1 MDGCLRQAEV
11 RPTVYTGL
19 MEMQVLPK
27 VKALRYILPLREGGS
42 LPILAEADNG
52 KKYVV
57 KMRGA
62 GQGVLSLV
70 AEILSGEIAR
80 SLGLHVPEL
89 VLIDLDAAFGRNEPD
104 AEIQDLFKKSVG
116 WNVGMEFVPEA
127 TIFDAAAGDKAT
139 AEEASRTVWLDA
151 FTMNVDRTPKNANLL
166 RQKNCMWL
174 IDHGASLYFHHDWP
188 HASDKV
194 GSKFTKSGE
203 HILLRWATEND
214 DAAQFAHEKLTV
226 DELSRIVGLVPDEY
240 LVSEAGEA
248 TVQERRAAY
257 LDFFTARLDQSKS
270 FVEEIARVRA
280 EVL

>member
-1 MDGCLRQAEV
+1 
-11 RPTVYTGL
+11 
-19 MEMQVLPK
+19 MEMKALPK

-52 KKYVV
+52 SKYVV

-62 GQGVLSLV
+62 GQGALSLV

-104 AEIQDLFKKSVG
+104 AEIQDLFRKSVG
-116 WNVGMEFVPEA
+116 WNVGMGFVEEA
-127 TIFDAAAGDKAT
+127 TIFDEAAGDTTT
-139 AEEASRTVWLDA
+139 AEEASQTVWLDA

-166 RQKNCMWL
+166 RQKDCMWL

-188 HASDKV
+188 HAAEKV
-194 GSKFTKSGE
+194 SSRFTKSGE
-203 HILLRWATEND
+203 HILLRWASEND
-214 DAAQFAHEKLTV
+214 AAAKFAHETLTAE
-226 DELSRIVGLVPDEY
+226 ELRRIVDLVPDEY
-240 LVSEAGEA
+240 LVSEDGEA
-248 TVQERRAAY
+248 TVDERRAAY
-257 LDFFTARLDQSKS
+257 LEFFLERLKQSKS
-270 FVEEIARVRA
+270 FEEEIARVRT

>member
-1 MDGCLRQAEV
+1 
-11 RPTVYTGL
+11 
-19 MEMQVLPK
+19 MEMQALPK
-27 VKALRYILPLREGGS
+27 VKALRYIQPLREGGS

-116 WNVGMEFVPEA
+116 WNVGMEFVQEA
-127 TIFDAAAGDKAT
+127 TIFDAAAGDTAT
-139 AEEASRTVWLDA
+139 AQEASRTVWLDA

-166 RQKNCMWL
+166 RQKNRMWL

-188 HASDKV
+188 HAAEKI
-194 GSKFTKSGE
+194 GSKFAKSGE
-203 HILLRWATEND
+203 HILLRWATENAA
-214 DAAQFAHEKLTV
+214 AAQFAHQQLTLE
-226 DELSRIVGLVPDEY
+226 ELRRIVGLVPDEY
-240 LVSEAGEA
+240 LVSESGEA
-248 TVQERRAAY
+248 VAEERRAAY
-257 LDFFTARLDQSKS
+257 LEFFVERLKQARL
-270 FVEEIARVRA
+270 FEEEIDRVRA